1 MKDQDAPSSAAAAES
16 AGHRAEITH
25 RLRAERPPLNL
36 GRRLFAFP
44 TGIAALLC
52 AVGTV
57 ALLLSLRLSLAL
69 VLFGVGWLLSVA
81 TWRWGRGLPLAR
93 HIGARA
99 EDIARLDE

>member
-1 MKDQDAPSSAAAAES
+1 MNQDAPSSAAAAES

-44 TGIAALLC
+44 TGLAGLLC
-52 AVGTV
+52 AVS
-57 ALLLSLRLSLAL
+57 AAAAFLSLQFSIAL
-69 VLFGVGWLLSVA
+69 VCFGLAWVFCFA
-81 TWRWGRGLPLAR
+81 AWRWGRGLPLGR

>member
-16 AGHRAEITH
+16 AGHRAEIAN

-44 TGIAALLC
+44 TGLAGLLC
-52 AVGTV
+52 AVGT
-57 ALLLSLRLSLAL
+57 AAGFLTLQFSAL
-69 VLFGVGWLLSVA
+69 VCFGLAWFFCFA
-81 TWRWGRGLPLAR
+81 AWRWGRGLPLGR